1 MNRAKLAQAAT
12 EGMFTNTPTKSTKA
26 GKTHKAAV
34 KEGSGQQAKRDLV
47 TYSVRIDMDV
57 MKAWKTYTAIEKYGE
72 TGKLTEAA
80 LTEYMEKH
88 KLTGDKLKKFNTLM
102 EL

>member
-1 MNRAKLAQAAT
+1 MNKAKLAQAAT

-47 TYSVRIDMDV
+47 TYSVISRV
-57 MKAWKTYTAIEKYGE
+57 SYLTAQCENCSPVPKILRKSA
-72 TGKLTEAA
+72 T
-80 LTEYMEKH
+80 MRCRV
-88 KLTGDKLKKFNTLM
+88 
-102 EL
+102 